1 MVVDVSYTPSCIR
14 LTLPPHTEVTM
25 SEARAIIKISQMT
38 PVMSEEA
45 IETARTAIITGS
57 TEKVRR
63 AQCNRGSFNVSRVKH
78 PLCVSCSHALCREPI
93 IWHKHSMRGR
103 SRVRAYACALCSSSE

>member
-1 MVVDVSYTPSCIR
+1 
-14 LTLPPHTEVTM
+14 M

-63 AQCNRGSFNVSRVKH
+63 AQCVIAGVVQCFSREAPSLCVVQPCVVSRTH
-78 PLCVSCSHALCREPI
+78 HMAQALHAWQIACPCA
-93 IWHKHSMRGR
+93 
-103 SRVRAYACALCSSSE
+103 RVCTL